1 MKLCTI
7 QRVWVATLAAIAVVG
22 GSSLV
27 LPMAPALAADLLQ
40 ESGSL
45 APANDE
51 YTFSGTAGQSITI
64 TMTSD
69 EFDTVIELLDA
80 QGQQVGFNDDYART
94 LNSTIVT
101 TLPST
106 GTYRVLARSFSG
118 AGGSYVIT
126 VRASTPYDQSYSR
139 AWTLYMESNYD
150 GAIAAFG
157 EAIESDPAQPAAYA
171 DRAEARWG
179 QFYASLGENYDYE
192 NPPQPNAELKAA
204 IAADYQRAA
213 DLYEQAGNSETAQT
227 LRDQLNSL
235 LNPPQ

>member
-1 MKLCTI
+1 MKLFPMK
-7 QRVWVATLAAIAVVG
+7 RLWVASLTAIAVSG
-22 GSSLV
+22 ASLA
-27 LPMAPALAADLLQ
+27 LPVAPGFAEDLLQ

-80 QGQQVGFNDDYART
+80 QGQQVAFNDDYART

-101 TLPST
+101 TLPRT
-106 GTYRVLARSFSG
+106 GTYKVLARSFSG
-118 AGGSYVIT
+118 AGGRYVIT
-126 VRASTPYDQSYSR
+126 VRASTPYDQSYSQ

-157 EAIESDPAQPAAYA
+157 EAIELDPNQPAAYA

-179 QFYASLGENYDYE
+179 EFYASLGESYDYE
-192 NPPQPNAELKAA
+192 NPPPTRCSVESC
-204 IAADYQRAA
+204 DRRR
-213 DLYEQAGNSETAQT
+213 
-227 LRDQLNSL
+227 LRTGSRSL
-235 LNPPQ
+235 